1 MKNFEKLMV
10 FSHMR
15 ISFLENDEDKYD
27 ITLNRKFTD
36 VPYLLLKIDNL
47 N

>member
-1 MKNFEKLMV
+1 MKNYEKLII

-15 ISFLENDEDKYD
+15 ISFLENDEDTYD

-36 VPYLLLKIDNL
+36 VPYFLMKINNL